1 MSPKRKA
8 KWINGEKMIITDVI
22 FRWVQL
28 IQKQCWEN
36 IHIHIIAGETIQR
49 RPASFSG
56 VRLMN
61 EPTHWPRQTPR
72 EHAMP
77 IHPSIHPPHCHP
89 EPSISFS
96 FYPMKNWRGGASK
109 YAKHILKGSQDLF
122 AGGYRLFTQA
132 AAWKP
137 DGFFIKADQPD
148 LYLIFFYAYKYKHTF
163 GFHPPKKA
171 AWRNKLS
178 PLLILME
185 YGFTGICDECV
196 VKSSTGRTLDYI
208 WLKEFGGKVE
218 WHH

>member
-72 EHAMP
+72 RARNA
-77 IHPSIHPPHCHP
+77 HPSIHPSTAL
-89 EPSISFS
+89 PSRTIHFVL
-96 FYPMKNWRGGASK
+96 
-109 YAKHILKGSQDLF
+109 ILSDEKLTRRRLKVCKAHTQGF
-122 AGGYRLFTQA
+122 AGSVCRRVQVIHTGSGVKTRRILHQGRPTRFVPYLF
-132 AAWKP
+132 
-137 DGFFIKADQPD
+137 
-148 LYLIFFYAYKYKHTF
+148 L
-163 GFHPPKKA
+163 
-171 AWRNKLS
+171 
-178 PLLILME
+178 
-185 YGFTGICDECV
+185 CV
-196 VKSSTGRTLDYI
+196 
-208 WLKEFGGKVE
+208 
-218 WHH
+218 

>member
-8 KWINGEKMIITDVI
+8 KWINGEKMIIADVI

-36 IHIHIIAGETIQR
+36 IHIHIIAGGAIRR

-72 EHAMP
+72 RARNA
-77 IHPSIHPPHCHP
+77 HPSIHPPYCHP
-89 EPSISFS
+89 FRSHFIRWKTHEAPPQSMQSTYSRVRRICLPAGTGYSHRQRRENPTDSSSRPTNQICTLSF
-96 FYPMKNWRGGASK
+96 FMRININ
-109 YAKHILKGSQDLF
+109 ILLV
-122 AGGYRLFTQA
+122 FTPQ
-132 AAWKP
+132 
-137 DGFFIKADQPD
+137 
-148 LYLIFFYAYKYKHTF
+148 
-163 GFHPPKKA
+163 KKA

>member
-72 EHAMP
+72 RARNA
-77 IHPSIHPPHCHP
+77 HPSIHPSTVL
-89 EPSISFS
+89 PSISFS
-96 FYPMKNWRGGASK
+96 FYPMKNSRGAASK

-163 GFHPPKKA
+163 GFHPPKK
-171 AWRNKLS
+171 S
-178 PLLILME
+178 
-185 YGFTGICDECV
+185 C
-196 VKSSTGRTLDYI
+196 
-208 WLKEFGGKVE
+208 LKKQT
-218 WHH
+218 